1 MSDSKRALW
10 DISYGVYI
18 VSSMDGE
25 KKNGQIITTAFQVT
39 AEPPQIAV
47 CINKETLTHEYI
59 TKSKKIGVSVIE
71 QDVPM
76 TFIGTWGFKSGRN
89 INKFNDVKFKTGEV
103 TGVPLVLDYTL
114 SVMEL
119 KVISSQ
125 DVGTHTLF
133 IGEVVSSEVIK
144 EGTKLTYEYYQKEKK
159 GKSPKAAPT
168 YHG

>member
-1 MSDSKRALW
+1 MRKAVW

-18 VSSMDGE
+18 ITSMDGD

-39 AEPPQIAV
+39 SDPPRVAV
-47 CINKETLTHEYI
+47 CVNKETLTHEYI
-59 TKSKKIGVSVIE
+59 TKSKKIGISVLE

-89 INKFNDVKFKTGEV
+89 IDKFKDTNYKIGITGI
-103 TGVPLVLDYTL
+103 PLVTDYTL
-114 SVMEL
+114 SIMEVDVKL
-119 KVISSQ
+119 IQ

-133 IGEVVSSEVIK
+133 IGDVVNSEVIK
-144 EGTKLTYEYYQKEKK
+144 DGTKLTYEYYQKEKK

>member
-1 MSDSKRALW
+1 MSNTRKAVW

-18 VSSMDGE
+18 ITSMDGD

-39 AEPPQIAV
+39 SEPPRVAV
-47 CINKETLTHEYI
+47 CVNKETLTHEYI
-59 TKSKKIGVSVIE
+59 TKSKKVGISVLE

-76 TFIGTWGFKSGRN
+76 IFIGTWGFKSGRN
-89 INKFNDVKFKTGEV
+89 IDKFKDTNYKVGI
-103 TGVPLVLDYTL
+103 TGVPLVTDYTL
-114 SVMEL
+114 SVMEVDVKL
-119 KVISSQ
+119 IQ

-133 IGEVVSSEVIK
+133 IGDVVNSEVIK
-144 EGTKLTYEYYQKEKK
+144 DGTKLTYEYYQKEKK